1 MGVYNMDRTLA
12 LFLGALTLAL
22 TAIGGTYVLTPT
34 ILAAFKEEPLLSE
47 RDISPTALAA
57 SPGDCT
63 AQHQKYVGVS
73 TSDLLARDFEIKS
86 AVPGGIWLQ
95 KKKEVFYCNSGV
107 TADNDTMCW
116 KITPPVRGLDC
127 NTVRNGATAR
137 ALGG

>member
-1 MGVYNMDRTLA
+1 MDKTLA
-12 LFLGALTLAL
+12 LFLGALTLAFAVL
-22 TAIGGTYVLTPT
+22 GSAYVLTPT
-34 ILAAFKEEPLLSE
+34 ILELLESDPLVSEQAFA
-47 RDISPTALAA
+47 PTSLGA

-107 TADNDTMCW
+107 TADNDTVCW
-116 KITPPVRGLDC
+116 KITAPVRGLDC
-127 NTVRNGATAR
+127 NTVRSGSTAR